1 MQNKTKLKD
10 LAMDLHQ
17 PQLGT
22 NTAAGIDAA
31 RRMLQEQGRHVVP
44 KTIVV
49 ITDGR
54 STEPK
59 KTILQVRVLVR
70 G

>member
-10 LAMDLHQ
+10 LAKDLHQ

-22 NTAAGIDAA
+22 NTAAGIDVA

-54 STEPK
+54 SNEPK
-59 KTILQVRVLVR
+59 KTISQVHVR